1 MNGFAR
7 TVRVALRCIWVVY
20 ALGVASASQA
30 QMPAPALSTSTID
43 GHKVALQDMR
53 GKVVLVTFWATTCTI
68 CLAEQPDLVKTYERY
83 RFRGLEIVAVAMPY
97 DRPDLIKQHRAKYPM
112 PFQVVWD
119 KDGQIGRQ
127 FLGILG
133 TPTTF
138 IVDKSGRLVSKTVG
152 AIDFDKLRHFLDA
165 SLG

>member
-7 TVRVALRCIWVVY
+7 TVRAALRLWVVC
-20 ALGVASASQA
+20 ALGVATGSQA

-43 GHKVALQDMR
+43 GHEVALQDMR
-53 GKVVLVTFWATTCTI
+53 DKVVLVTFWASTCTI
-68 CLAEQPDLVKTYERY
+68 CLAEQTDLVQTYERY
-83 RFRGLEIVAVAMPY
+83 RSRGLEIVAVAMPY
-97 DRPDLIKQHRAKYPM
+97 DRPDLIKLHLAKYPM

-119 KDGQIGRQ
+119 KDGQISRQ

>member
-1 MNGFAR
+1 
-7 TVRVALRCIWVVY
+7 
-20 ALGVASASQA
+20 
-30 QMPAPALSTSTID
+30 MPAPALSTSTID

-83 RFRGLEIVAVAMPY
+83 RSRGIEIVAVAMPY
-97 DRPDLIKQHRAKYPM
+97 DRPDLIKQHLAKYPM

-119 KDGQIGRQ
+119 KDGLIGRQ

>member
-1 MNGFAR
+1 MRWVHAAN
-7 TVRVALRCIWVVY
+7 VLRRFLVVVC
-20 ALGVASASQA
+20 ALGAVGAAKA
-30 QMPAPALSTSTID
+30 QVPAPSLVTSTID
-43 GHKVALQDMR
+43 GHKLVLRDLR
-53 GKVVLVTFWATTCTI
+53 GKFVLVTFWATTCTI

-83 RFRGLEIVAVAMPY
+83 RPRGLEVVAVAMPY
-97 DRPDLIKQHRAKYPM
+97 DRPELIKQHLAKYPM
-112 PFQVVWD
+112 PFPVVWD

-152 AIDFDKLRHFLDA
+152 AIDFEKLRHFLDG
-165 SLG
+165 SLS